1 MLAFKDAPV
10 AKLSPPSIVAHACA
24 VLPVIPPIHA
34 RLIAVIVHKQ
44 FARITLGPHPRQE
57 TLLTDA
63 AIRVQVRAMI
73 AILGAV
79 LGTVESVKGANAI
92 VAHTHVVVQQTTAL
106 AVLFAH
112 VASIPSKKSHHTC
125 TRTSRGPK
133 CHARN

>member
-63 AIRVQVRAMI
+63 AIRVQVRAMR
-73 AILGAV
+73 AV
-79 LGTVESVKGANAI
+79 LGTVESVKGANAV
-92 VAHTHVVVQQTTAL
+92 VAHTHIVVQQATAL
-106 AVLFAH
+106 AVLF
-112 VASIPSKKSHHTC
+112 
-125 TRTSRGPK
+125 
-133 CHARN
+133 